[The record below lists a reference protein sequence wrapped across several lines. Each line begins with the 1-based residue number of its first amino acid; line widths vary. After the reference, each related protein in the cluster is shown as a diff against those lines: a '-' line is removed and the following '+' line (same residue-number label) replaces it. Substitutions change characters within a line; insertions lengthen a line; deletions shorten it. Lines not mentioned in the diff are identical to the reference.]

1 MTSAIIVLLLVALIV
16 FLSMITP
23 SGGSFLDHDPE
34 DRDLER
40 LLAELTAEAD
50 RLAAFHQ
57 PG

>member
-23 SGGSFLDHDPE
+23 SSGSFLDRDPV

-40 LLAELTAEAD
+40 QIAELRA
-50 RLAAFHQ
+50 HH
-57 PG
+57 